1 MFQLSQRQ
9 KELRS
14 ELRSFVD
21 NNIIPQAEALELSGG
36 FPKSLFL
43 QLGKQGYLDLNFYH
57 LRPEAKYGSIESTII
72 MAVSYTHLTLP
83 TT

>member
-21 NNIIPQAEALELSGG
+21 NNIIPQAETLELSGG

-57 LRPEAKYGSIESTII
+57 LRA
-72 MAVSYTHLTLP
+72 
-83 TT
+83 